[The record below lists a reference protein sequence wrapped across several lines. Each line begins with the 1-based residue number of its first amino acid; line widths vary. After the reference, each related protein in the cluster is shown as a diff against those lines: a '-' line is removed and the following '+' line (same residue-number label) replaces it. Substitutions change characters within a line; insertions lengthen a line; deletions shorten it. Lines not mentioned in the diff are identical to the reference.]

1 MFNKLRFKHV
11 NLNSV
16 LDRDKSHEL
25 PEGLSD
31 PGVDPPHPSSSPQG
45 PLSFFLSPIT
55 SNESASTCLV
65 EQEQPEVTRLRD
77 SYSPLLSLP
86 VEILHRII
94 ELVYYDDN
102 TNSINANLETFSKTI
117 PLLLKTVNALS
128 LRFLYK
134 YAVFNRPHSFEKFLR
149 NLIRQPDL
157 GRYVEFIDF
166 QTFTSI
172 GLGRTG
178 RMNQEIQM
186 VTSETIA
193 HALLLIPNLIEFLAS
208 ENIQDDLGV
217 AVLDNLFNHQ
227 PKLQALDFC
236 GASSE
241 SFARAFQEL
250 EIDQPHSEIIVG
262 QTVERRK
269 LENLFKLSFHDC
281 SNLPV
286 DVFAKILPH
295 LQCLRR
301 LDLTHTSI
309 NSTILVASVPVT
321 AQLTHLSLARCSRLT
336 TKDLINFLVNHPS
349 VANHLLQWLN
359 LQIDSNVVSPL
370 SDVYLLYTLQH
381 LKADNLR
388 YLNLGGLPVDT
399 RVLRTIKKRFIK
411 LESLIVSHSVLEM
424 SDIMEYL
431 DGNVSLKFLD
441 LTGCKKITRFNI
453 TSILKAN
460 FGSNLVA
467 LEYDFKPLMEMT
479 AGDYTKIVP
488 PTSSLSLVDQSLTQP
503 EAWKF
508 YDNEGRR
515 AWIYKIAQNDP
526 AYKAILAGNYNSY
539 KLLSSLTYYDLE
551 TGKKITQKSTKPDFL
566 RYASRKI
573 NCLIGYYQLNDSKN
587 KSYLKNDG
595 GYQESVWPV
604 AFSQRGIYNYY
615 SLNVK

>member
-1 MFNKLRFKHV
+1 MLNKLRFKHV
-11 NLNSV
+11 NINSILEREKSSNP
-16 LDRDKSHEL
+16 LDDF
-25 PEGLSD
+25 GSD
-31 PGVDPPHPSSSPQG
+31 GGIDPPQNSPPGPS
-45 PLSFFLSPIT
+45 SFFLSPIT
-55 SNESASTCLV
+55 SNESASTTIV
-65 EQEQPEVTRLRD
+65 EQDHIDEPKLPD

-117 PLLLKTVNALS
+117 PLLSKTVNALS

-134 YAVFNRPHSFEKFLR
+134 YAVFNRPHSFDKFLH
-149 NLIRQPDL
+149 NLIRHPDL

-193 HALLLIPNLIEFLAS
+193 HALTLIPNLIEFLAS

-241 SFARAFQEL
+241 SFARAFQLL
-250 EIDQPHSEIIVG
+250 EIELPQTEIIAG
-262 QTVERRK
+262 QVVERRK
-269 LENLFKLSFHDC
+269 LENLFKISFHDC
-281 SNLPV
+281 SNLHV
-286 DVFAKILPH
+286 DIFAKILPH
-295 LQCLRR
+295 LQNLRR

-309 NSTILVASVPVT
+309 NSTTLVANVPVT
-321 AQLTHLSLARCSRLT
+321 SRLTHLSLARCSRLT

-349 VANHLLQWLN
+349 VAHHSLRWLN

-370 SDVYLLYTLQH
+370 SDVYLHYTLQN
-381 LKADNLR
+381 LKADDLR
-388 YLNLGGLPVDT
+388 YLNLGGLPVNT
-399 RVLRTIKKRFIK
+399 RILRTIRKRFVN
-411 LESLIVSHSVLEM
+411 LESLILSHSGLETA
-424 SDIMEYL
+424 DIMEYL
-431 DGNVSLKFLD
+431 EGNTTIKFLD
-441 LTGCKKITRFNI
+441 LTGCKKITRFNL

-460 FGSNLVA
+460 FGSSLLA

-479 AGDYTKIVP
+479 GGDYSKIAP
-488 PTSSLSLVDQSLTQP
+488 ATSSLSLVDQSMVQP
-503 EAWKF
+503 DIWKF

-515 AWIYKIAQNDP
+515 AWIYKVGQNDP
-526 AYKAILAGNYNSY
+526 AYKSILAGNYNSY
-539 KLLSSLTYYDLE
+539 KLSSSLTFYDLE
-551 TGKKITQKSTKPDFL
+551 TGKKITQKTTKPDFL

-573 NCLIGYYQLNDSKN
+573 NCSIGYYQLNDCKK
-587 KSYLKNDG
+587 KSYIKNDG
-595 GYQESVWPV
+595 DYQEDIWPV